1 MLKGL
6 REAYIDQTQI
16 QYMCVYWM
24 RFQKISELTKKNLV
38 INKYTL
44 SGVDI
49 CMKSKNYIYCH
60 CGH

>member
-1 MLKGL
+1 
-6 REAYIDQTQI
+6 
-16 QYMCVYWM
+16 M